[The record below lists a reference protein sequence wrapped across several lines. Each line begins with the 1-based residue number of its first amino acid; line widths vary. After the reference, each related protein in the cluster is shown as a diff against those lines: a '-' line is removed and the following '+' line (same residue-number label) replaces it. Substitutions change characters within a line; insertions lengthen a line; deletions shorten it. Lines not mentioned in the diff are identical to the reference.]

1 MSETKSAS
9 KSETWIKLL
18 NEGIL
23 KSKTIVVL
31 DYISKFP
38 NTNLYAMRNGLPS
51 MSHQTITS
59 RISNLMDE
67 GVIKITGDV
76 EINDTPYSTY
86 LFVADIEEQFW
97 LKRQRAE
104 EKYLGWVKQGLNDH
118 IEFLSNSIKQEL
130 KAVTE
135 KPKVIAGDLST
146 LFNT

>member
-1 MSETKSAS
+1 MSETKSIS
-9 KSETWIKLL
+9 KSETWIKQL
-18 NEGIL
+18 NEGFL

-31 DYISKFP
+31 DYISKHQH
-38 NTNLYAMRNGLPS
+38 TNLYDLRIALS

-67 GVIKITGDV
+67 GVIKIIGSTTIKDN
-76 EINDTPYSTY
+76 EYSIY
-86 LFVADIEEQFW
+86 KFVSAESEQTL
-97 LKRQRAE
+97 LKSQRAE
-104 EKYLGWVKQGLNDH
+104 EKFLNWVKQGLNDH
-118 IEFLSNSIKQEL
+118 SYFLSTSIKQEL

>member
-1 MSETKSAS
+1 MSETKSTS
-9 KSETWIKLL
+9 KSETWIKQL
-18 NEGIL
+18 NEGFL

-31 DYISKFP
+31 DYISKHP
-38 NTNLYAMRNGLPS
+38 HTNLYDLRIALS

-67 GVIKITGDV
+67 GVIKIIGCTTIKDN
-76 EINDTPYSTY
+76 EYSIY
-86 LFVADIEEQFW
+86 KFVPTETEQTL
-97 LKRQRAE
+97 LKSQRAE
-104 EKYLGWVKQGLNDH
+104 EKFLNWVKQGLNDH
-118 IEFLSNSIKQEL
+118 SYFLSNSIRQEL

>member
-18 NEGIL
+18 KEGIL

-38 NTNLYAMRNGLPS
+38 NTNLYAMRYGLPS

-67 GVIKITGDV
+67 GVVKITGDA
-76 EINDTPYSTY
+76 EINDAVYSTY
-86 LFVADIEEQFW
+86 IFVADIEERFY
-97 LKRQRAE
+97 LKKKRAE

-118 IEFLSNSIKQEL
+118 IDFLSTSMKQEL
-130 KAVTE
+130 KSVTE
-135 KPKVIAGDLST
+135 KPKVVAGDLST
-146 LFNT
+146 LFNS